1 MFCEILNEFLMKII
15 SPRNV
20 HKSLGKSQIRK
31 TQFRLWETT
40 YNMHLLN
47 VSHAEKCEVNVESSI
62 DSRLDKN
69 IRLSMRDST
78 GQNLTL
84 AVAGE
89 ENRGRN
95 LRFCF
100 SRGQLSNTS
109 SKNVTVIL
117 ILACS
122 TQRKLHMIAINA
134 KDFQLAKKRAQKKH
148 LNRSTNLNLNV

>member
-1 MFCEILNEFLMKII
+1 
-15 SPRNV
+15 
-20 HKSLGKSQIRK
+20 
-31 TQFRLWETT
+31 
-40 YNMHLLN
+40 
-47 VSHAEKCEVNVESSI
+47 
-62 DSRLDKN
+62 
-69 IRLSMRDST
+69 MRDST

-117 ILACS
+117 ILACA
-122 TQRKLHMIAINA
+122 TQRKLHMITINS
-134 KDFQLAKKRAQKKH
+134 KDFQLESTQKTSK
-148 LNRSTNLNLNV
+148 